1 MKRKNLG
8 EILLVGLVVLILSGL
23 AAFFSIFGLTKL
35 YVSPLMYFV
44 AGGIEFGKLVA
55 VTIIYRHWKDIKK
68 FWWSWYLVF
77 ATVIVMFLTSLGIY
91 GFLTSIYQKTMTKVE
106 YRDGQIKLADNKK
119 TLFVNQLDRIN
130 KSIESDNNRIN
141 ILSNV
146 RGSQERRID
155 TLYQRKLNSDA
166 RNAQKYIGDQNDQL
180 KVLNQDMTERMKQA
194 SVANDSIAFYDQKIL
209 TLKSSDVSNEIGPF
223 KYISE
228 FTGISLNKMVN
239 ILSLIILFVF
249 DPLAIG
255 FLLVFNY
262 LLMNNKMEEKEKE
275 EEEKEEEEKEEEEK
289 EEEEKE
295 EEEKEEEEKE
305 EIKEAEIIPTKIEE
319 IQEEITIPEE
329 IKEEE
334 VVPVKEEVVPAEIQ
348 EEITIPEEIKEEE
361 VVPVK
366 EEVVPAEIKEAEI
379 VEILTPVVEE
389 EILIDIM
396 LSGDTK
402 SNGTWT
408 VLYPKNPKGTFENA
422 HNPYTRYIGA
432 TKGVFYA
439 FEWKPEVVVPEVV
452 VPEVVVPEVVVPEV
466 QEPVSETKKLTEI
479 EEFLGYFSKNDDAK
493 DTNNYN
499 EFEPKQVGRVNVAHF
514 IPRN

>member
-275 EEEKEEEEKEEEEK
+275 EEEKEEEEKEE
-289 EEEEKE
+289 
-295 EEEKEEEEKE
+295 
-305 EIKEAEIIPTKIEE
+305 IKEAEIIPTKIE
-319 IQEEITIPEE
+319 
-329 IKEEE
+329 
-334 VVPVKEEVVPAEIQ
+334 EIQ

-452 VPEVVVPEVVVPEV
+452 VPEV

>member
-55 VTIIYRHWKDIKK
+55 VTMIYRHWKDIKK

-275 EEEKEEEEKEEEEK
+275 EEEKEEEEKEE
-289 EEEEKE
+289 
-295 EEEKEEEEKE
+295 
-305 EIKEAEIIPTKIEE
+305 IKEAEIIPTKIE
-319 IQEEITIPEE
+319 
-329 IKEEE
+329 
-334 VVPVKEEVVPAEIQ
+334 EIQ

-452 VPEVVVPEVVVPEV
+452 VPEV